1 MSSPMTI
8 RPSPIAGQWYPGDPK
23 RLAASVDQYI
33 SAAQLPAINGGIVA
47 IMVPHAG
54 HRYSG
59 PVAGFA
65 FNALKGLEIDIV
77 AVISPMHYPY
87 PAPLITTSHAA
98 YETPL
103 GLVEV
108 DHKLLQSLEDEL
120 FAALGYGMTRV
131 PNDPEHS
138 LEIELPFLQR
148 ALDKPF
154 RLLPV
159 MVRDSSQK
167 VTKALGK
174 SLAHVLENQHA
185 LLIASTDLSHFYP
198 QNIAQQL
205 DGEMLRQ
212 VQAFSP
218 DGVLQAEE
226 TGTGFACGRGAL
238 AAVMW
243 AAQELGANHA
253 QILHYATS
261 GNVTGDF
268 TQVVG
273 YGAAIFTRIE
283 ENGINILD

>member
-1 MSSPMTI
+1 MNSPATI

-23 RLAASVDQYI
+23 RLATSVDQYI
-33 SAAQLPAINGGIVA
+33 TSAQLPTIDGSIVA

-59 PVAGFA
+59 PVAGYA
-65 FNALKGLEIDIV
+65 FKALQGLTISTV
-77 AVISPMHYPY
+77 AILSPMHYPY
-87 PAPLITTSHAA
+87 PAPLITPSHAA

-103 GLVEV
+103 GLV
-108 DHKLLQSLEDEL
+108 DIDQQLLQALDEQL
-120 FAALGYGMTRV
+120 SAKLGYGLTRV

-148 ALDKPF
+148 SLRNPF

-159 MVRDSSQK
+159 MVRDPSQK
-167 VTKALGK
+167 VTQALGK
-174 SLAHVLENQHA
+174 SLAQVLENQQA
-185 LLIASTDLSHFYP
+185 LLVASTDLSHFYP
-198 QNIAQQL
+198 QSIAQKL

-212 VQAFSP
+212 VQAFSAE
-218 DGVLQAEE
+218 GVLQAEE

-243 AAQELGANHA
+243 AAKEMGANHA
-253 QILHYATS
+253 QILNYATS
-261 GNVTGDF
+261 GSVTGDM

-273 YGAAIFTRIE
+273 YGAAVFTRIE